1 VRIVSLFLAL
11 SFFPA
16 CASPVSEE
24 PIVLWEGY
32 RYDWEELSHRIAY
45 LRSSVGAPDAAGV
58 FPAELGIIG
67 GNFSTG
73 GFGADVPMWTMTW
86 LEVDSQHVQVAQ
98 GTLPFAIG
106 PTGRA
111 ELQGELDLAAL
122 GMEDWPVVTV
132 ALRGVT
138 FDTDVPPEPGADPD
152 YDVSHGWTP
161 QRLGAGVG
169 DMSRTGDLVSFD
181 AWMEFKAGPL
191 DRPPMNASV
200 PYANVAGAL
209 DVSIVG
215 ARRGSV
221 ITSGRLEASDY
232 ILRDPPYT
240 DIVPLPEAERTLV
253 MAGEPSLP
261 LGIPL
266 IRSWG
271 MVLNSSIGEEG
282 RYLRAFGVQLEA
294 FGYGQDSGEATMV
307 FDLFCSHSS
316 LVEEGDLEVEYLV
329 DVDLLQ
335 VNDPEGSAQLASAQA
350 ASEVGPLEL
359 TLP

>member
-1 VRIVSLFLAL
+1 M
-11 SFFPA
+11 
-16 CASPVSEE
+16 
-24 PIVLWEGY
+24 LWEGY

-45 LRSSVGAPDAAGV
+45 LRSSVGAPDDGGA
-58 FPAELGIIG
+58 FSAELGIIG

-73 GFGADVPMWTMTW
+73 GFGADVPTWTMTW
-86 LEVDSQHVQVAQ
+86 LDVNSQHVQAAQ
-98 GTLPFAIG
+98 GSLPFAIG

-111 ELQGELDLAAL
+111 EVQGELDLAAL
-122 GMEDWPVVTV
+122 GMQDWPVVTV
-132 ALRGVT
+132 ALRGIT
-138 FDTDVPPEPGADPD
+138 FDTDVPPEPGGDPD

-169 DMSRTGDLVSFD
+169 EARRTGDTLMFD

-200 PYANVAGAL
+200 PYANVAGVL

-221 ITSGRLEASDY
+221 LTAGRLEATDY

-240 DIVPLPEAERTLV
+240 VIEALPEADRTL
-253 MAGEPSLP
+253 ALTGGPNLP

-271 MVLNSSIGEEG
+271 MTLNSSIGEEG
-282 RYLRAFGVQLEA
+282 RYLRAFGVQLES
-294 FGYGQDSGEATMV
+294 FGYGQESGEATMV

-316 LVEEGDLEVEYLV
+316 LIEEGDLEVEYLV
-329 DVDLLQ
+329 EADLLQ
-335 VNDPEGSAQLASAQA
+335 VNDPEGSAQVVAAQA
-350 ASEVGPLEL
+350 ASEVGPVEQ
-359 TLP
+359 TLPFP